1 MTELDI
7 CNAMLAQ
14 EGQDPLTTLDPSHPS
29 MARIRAVIRRQHE
42 KLLGQGYWFNTP
54 VVELTKN
61 PQGDLVLPANTL
73 AVREYLDTPQTF
85 LTRQGN
91 LLLPTDA
98 SPVPDKVTLR
108 LVVLIPITDIPSVA
122 LEYLSALC
130 QLEFA
135 RTHIKDPTEVDGAM
149 RLVQETR
156 MALRAEAI
164 RQSQFTP
171 GGSTYTAARWAYD
184 RNRVNRLAGNSY
196 RPWDTLTIGGRR

>member
-29 MARIRAVIRRQHE
+29 MARIRAIIRRQHE
-42 KLLGQGYWFNTP
+42 RLLGQGYWFNTP
-54 VVELTKN
+54 VVELTQN
-61 PQGDLVLPANTL
+61 PQGELVLPATTL
-73 AVREYLDTPQTF
+73 AIREYLDTPQTY

-98 SPVPDKVTLR
+98 SPAPQKVTLR
-108 LVVLIPITDIPSVA
+108 LVVLVPITDMPQVA

-164 RQSQFTP
+164 RQSQYTP
-171 GGSTYTAARWAYD
+171 GASTYTPARWAYN

-196 RPWDTLTIGGRR
+196 QPWDTLEIGRR

>member
-29 MARIRAVIRRQHE
+29 MARIQAIIRRQYE

-54 VVELTKN
+54 VVELTQN
-61 PQGDLVLPANTL
+61 PQGELVLPANTL

-85 LTRQGN
+85 LTRQGS

-98 SPVPDKVTLR
+98 SPAPQKVTLR
-108 LVVLIPITDIPSVA
+108 LVVLIPITDMPSVA

-171 GGSTYTAARWAYD
+171 GGATYTLARWAYD

>member
-29 MARIRAVIRRQHE
+29 MARIRAIIRRQYE
-42 KLLGQGYWFNTP
+42 RLLGQGYWFNTP
-54 VVELTKN
+54 VVELTQN
-61 PQGDLVLPANTL
+61 PQGELVLPANTL
-73 AVREYLDTPQTF
+73 AIREYLDTPQTY

-98 SPVPDKVTLR
+98 SEPPEKVTLR
-108 LVVLIPITDIPSVA
+108 LVVLIPITDLPQVA

-149 RLVQETR
+149 RLAQEAR
-156 MALRAEAI
+156 IALRAEAI
-164 RQSQFTP
+164 RQSQYTP
-171 GGSTYTAARWAYD
+171 GASTYTPARWAYD

-196 RPWDTLTIGGRR
+196 HPWDTLEVGRR

>member
-29 MARIRAVIRRQHE
+29 MARIRAIIRRQHE
-42 KLLGQGYWFNTP
+42 RLLGQGYWYNTP
-54 VVELTKN
+54 VVELTQN
-61 PQGDLVLPANTL
+61 PQGELVLPANTL
-73 AVREYLDTPQTF
+73 AIREYLDTPQTY

-98 SPVPDKVTLR
+98 SEPPKKVTLR
-108 LVVLIPITDIPSVA
+108 LVVLIPITDMPQVA

-149 RLVQETR
+149 RLVQEAR

-164 RQSQFTP
+164 RQSQYTP
-171 GGSTYTAARWAYD
+171 GASTYTPARWAYD

-196 RPWDTLTIGGRR
+196 QPWDTLEIGRR